1 LMRFILLIGARSR
14 SRRVRR
20 WLNWLERWV
29 ECTIFLMAVRR
40 FGYLPRRRKRRPA
53 NTPGGFRR
61 VRGSRRL
68 FYKSARIRA
77 KGCARTR
84 ISRLLDV
91 LADPARYIDRFFKR
105 LCRGLRLTRLVAVA
119 PPAALLASAL
129 AAPPAIADSS

>member
-40 FGYLPRRRKRRPA
+40 FGYLPGRRKRPST
-53 NTPGGFRR
+53 TPRGFRR

-91 LADPARYIDRFFKR
+91 LADPAPYIDRFFKR
-105 LCRGLRLTRLVAVA
+105 LCRGLRLTRLVA
-119 PPAALLASAL
+119 
-129 AAPPAIADSS
+129 AAPPAFACADLAAPSAHYLDDS